1 MMKRTILTALSIF
14 CAAIYTSYAGNY
26 VMAGKVRLEDGS
38 AWFVEDSLYW
48 GSGVI
53 SAGKTAILGAL
64 QTLSNG
70 AAIADIRTL
79 TFEDG
84 SPFIENNR
92 LYYSVTTRTGGGGP
106 AIMELDL
113 GSAEIRMTGQIL
125 TAYKNVLWHGSAPH
139 VMYDR
144 RSGMW
149 QITIPRHGADP
160 FTGKPVHIILVQKSY
175 SDVRFGVTRLNF
187 EELDYEQP
195 QQGDEDAQIFYDD
208 DMGKWVM
215 IYASKRRPDGSAG
228 PYMLRLQTSDRPD
241 GGFKDYSYST
251 AVNATGVTST
261 KIGGKRYVFSGD
273 LASDG
278 HNNYPFFTF
287 PDLKKAGHLDIDI
300 TDGGFRGWNNV
311 TPFPEGLNTRY
322 VFLAFDRGQSTD
334 ESAWT
339 YGRLHLYYSKETNPG
354 TEFDIVRDG
363 VRIPGGIRE
372 AYGPA
377 DLHFLRRS
385 SWNNMFAYDIKL
397 SEINLK
403 GDVLVPN
410 SNMYPAFGS
419 SELVQLDNALFPKTP
434 GEAYVISGIHQP
446 RCNYVMDLSGIQ
458 AGDTRYLYIGGK
470 DGVKTIR
477 VLFKNTGS
485 AISISC
491 ESGGRVYSVGDV
503 PSSAR
508 KARIFMAGL
517 SVLYVFV
524 SDSGLSF

>member
-1 MMKRTILTALSIF
+1 MKRTILTAFAAL
-14 CAAIYTSYAGNY
+14 CAALFTSYADNY
-26 VMAGKVRLEDGS
+26 VMAGKVKLERD
-38 AWFVEDSLYW
+38 APWFQENSLYW

-79 TFEDG
+79 TYEDG
-84 SPFIENNR
+84 SPLIENNK
-92 LYYSVTTRTGGGGP
+92 LYYSVSTRTGGGGP
-106 AIMELDL
+106 AILELDL
-113 GSAEIRMTGQIL
+113 GSSEIRMTGQIL
-125 TAYKNVLWHGSAPH
+125 TAYKNVLWHGAAAH
-139 VMYDR
+139 IMYDR
-144 RSGMW
+144 KSGIW
-149 QITIPRHGADP
+149 QITIPRHGTDP
-160 FTGKPVHIILVQKSY
+160 FTDKPVHIILVQKSY

-187 EELDYEQP
+187 EEMDYEKP
-195 QQGDEDAQIFYDD
+195 LQGDEDAQVFYDS

-215 IYASKRRPDGSAG
+215 IYASNRRPDGSRG
-228 PYMLRLQTSDRPD
+228 TYMLRLQTSDRPD
-241 GGFKDYSYST
+241 GGFRDYSYFT
-251 AVNATGVTST
+251 DVNSTGVTSS
-261 KIGGKRYVFSGD
+261 KVGGKRYVFSGD
-273 LASDG
+273 AASDG
-278 HNNYPFFTF
+278 HNNYPVFAF
-287 PDLKKAGHLDIDI
+287 PELKKVGNLDIDI

-334 ESAWT
+334 ESVWT

-363 VRIPGGIRE
+363 VRIPANIKE
-372 AYGPA
+372 VYGPT
-377 DLHFLRRS
+377 DLHFQRKS

-403 GDVLVPN
+403 GEVLIKN

-419 SELVQLDNALFPKTP
+419 SKLVQVDEALVPETP

-446 RCNYVMDLSGIQ
+446 ECNYLMDISGIQ

-470 DGVKTIR
+470 DGNAAMR

-485 AISISC
+485 GISISC
-491 ESGGRVYSVGDV
+491 ESGGKVYPVGEA
-503 PSSAR
+503 PSNAY
-508 KARIFMAGL
+508 KARLFITDAA
-517 SVLYVFV
+517 VLYVFV
-524 SDSGLSF
+524 VSDVKGER